1 MATDRKTDGFAPQE
15 YGSDVIVDTL
25 RGLAIEYI
33 AMNPGATFRGIHDS
47 LVNHLGN
54 ERPELILCNHE
65 EIAVAV
71 AQGYGRAA
79 GKPMA
84 AFVHDIVGLLHASM
98 AMFNASWRECM
109 KMTRS
114 RHRSRRWIGH
124 GSERRNLSR
133 RVITPNCST
142 RA

>member
-1 MATDRKTDGFAPQE
+1 MTTDPKAKGLAPQE

-25 RGLAIEYI
+25 RGLGIEYI

-47 LVNHLGN
+47 IVNHLGN
-54 ERPELILCNHE
+54 ERPEFIVCNHE
-65 EIAVAV
+65 EIAVAI

-98 AMFNASWRECM
+98 AMFNAWM
-109 KMTRS
+109 GRS
-114 RHRSRRWIGH
+114 GVLVLGATGPVDTHRQRPGRGRQELCEV
-124 GSERRNLSR
+124 G
-133 RVITPNCST
+133 
-142 RA
+142 

>member
-65 EIAVAV
+65 EIAVAI
-71 AQGYGRAA
+71 AQGAREEREQEPG
-79 GKPMA
+79 G
-84 AFVHDIVGLLHASM
+84 AFPRHHLEFKKKYVSGHIRKGFPVSLVSV
-98 AMFNASWRECM
+98 SWR
-109 KMTRS
+109 RS
-114 RHRSRRWIGH
+114 RARRSRR
-124 GSERRNLSR
+124 L
-133 RVITPNCST
+133 T
-142 RA
+142 RGKGW